1 MKISRDE
8 ALRYLGA
15 AGAGEDTRRA
25 VEAVA
30 GEIEGSFQPQFIY
43 RVFDCAV
50 SPEGVCLP
58 QANLCLPGKM
68 AQRMLSGCH
77 RAALLCCTLGLAFD
91 RLLLKT
97 QSRDMA
103 RAVIMDVC
111 GSAYVEAGC
120 DEAEKEIA
128 ARYPDLFL
136 TDRFS
141 PGYGDLPLSVQANVL
156 QALDAQ
162 RLLGVYALPSFMMA
176 PAKSV
181 TAVIGLSRTPQ
192 PARVRGCGYCA
203 MKENCVYR
211 KGGTTCGF

>member
-1 MKISRDE
+1 MDVKINVSE

-91 RLLLKT
+91 RLLL
-97 QSRDMA
+97 
-103 RAVIMDVC
+103 
-111 GSAYVEAGC
+111 
-120 DEAEKEIA
+120 
-128 ARYPDLFL
+128 
-136 TDRFS
+136 
-141 PGYGDLPLSVQANVL
+141 
-156 QALDAQ
+156 
-162 RLLGVYALPSFMMA
+162 
-176 PAKSV
+176 
-181 TAVIGLSRTPQ
+181 
-192 PARVRGCGYCA
+192 
-203 MKENCVYR
+203 
-211 KGGTTCGF
+211 